1 MNNITNIIKNEYFS
15 EKNNNFITD
24 IIINKLHVPNS
35 NKNIIFKLQNEIY
48 NKFIEEMYDK
58 QIPINEYNIEDLL
71 ISLNKLTI
79 KLIQESIIPIS
90 HSEPQIPLPP
100 LEPQIPPQP
109 LLLPT
114 LPIQLQLEPQNQQ
127 LKNQIQEQQ
136 NQLQKQLSIVKK
148 RESETSS
155 YLHFFNDN
163 DNTFKINEK
172 CKSIVFKQFNF
183 FNNFYNITEHNN
195 QFELIDTSKYKIQI
209 PIGNY
214 NLESLLDYLEKQIN
228 IKTKAKYTL
237 TYNQQKNR
245 IVISNNN
252 SFEIKFNT
260 GGLKDILGFSKI
272 EYMNNNSYT
281 SDTCTQLNWI
291 DTIYIVCTI
300 NGVPLNKYKTNC
312 NFEYSICVDTNIFGK
327 YNKVTLN
334 EHFNIT
340 TENCVS
346 DITMS
351 FYTKCKNKE
360 FVKLNTDFSFDFIL
374 QLK

>member
-35 NKNIIFKLQNEIY
+35 NKNIIFQLQNEIY

-90 HSEPQIPLPP
+90 HSELTQPIPLQLTPPIPLQLAPPIPLQSESQLKLTQQNKLEQAP
-100 LEPQIPPQP
+100 LEA
-109 LLLPT
+109 
-114 LPIQLQLEPQNQQ
+114 
-127 LKNQIQEQQ
+127 
-136 NQLQKQLSIVKK
+136 
-148 RESETSS
+148 S
-155 YLHFFNDN
+155 YLHFFN

-195 QFELIDTSKYKIQI
+195 QFELMDISKYKIQI

-214 NLESLLDYLEKQIN
+214 NLESLLESLQKQIN
-228 IKTKAKYTL
+228 IKTKSNYKL

-260 GGLKDILGFSKI
+260 GCLKDILGFSKI

-291 DTIYIVCTI
+291 DTIYIVCSI
-300 NGVPLNKYKTNC
+300 NNIPLNKYKTNC
-312 NFEYSICVDTNIFGK
+312 NFEYSICLDTNIFGK

-340 TENCVS
+340 TENCASV
-346 DITMS
+346 ITMS
-351 FYTKCKNKE
+351 FYTKCKDKG

-374 QLK
+374 QLH